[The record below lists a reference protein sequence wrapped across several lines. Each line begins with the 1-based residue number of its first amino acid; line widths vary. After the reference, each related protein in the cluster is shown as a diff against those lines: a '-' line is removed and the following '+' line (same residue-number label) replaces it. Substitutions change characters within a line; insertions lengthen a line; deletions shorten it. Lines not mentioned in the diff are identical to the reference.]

1 MADVNSKITISQE
14 KPWMKYFSEESRQA
28 EPPKM
33 KVYSYFKEINK
44 HRPHEVA
51 LYYYGKKITV
61 KQMLGMI
68 GECANA
74 LTAIGVKKG
83 DTVSIISASTPE
95 SICLFYALNKIGATM
110 NAIDPRLDKKSVA
123 RMILGSGSK
132 VLFVIDAAYPLFA
145 AIRAE
150 IKQEHI
156 IIQSAATSLPGPLKF
171 AYKLAT
177 HQHIAYGQEGII
189 SWDTFMKGS
198 KNAIATEAE
207 YVGDATVAITYTGG
221 TTGFP
226 KGVMLTNDSVN
237 SVAFSFLHAGIVYKP
252 GTRFLGIM
260 PIFSSYGLVCGIHMP
275 MIMQQELALIPRF
288 TPLKM
293 GEYIKKFKPQHM
305 IATPAFY
312 EILINSEEMKG
323 FDLSFMLTLGSGGD
337 SMNAGLEDKLNEFM
351 KTHNLRYPLAQGYGM
366 SEVSAAATFC
376 VNDRYKRGSVG
387 IPCLATTL
395 GVFDP
400 ETGEELGYNTPGEV
414 CITGAT
420 IMKGYYNNKEETDY
434 VLRKHADGQVWV
446 HSGDIGTID
455 EDGFV
460 YIQGRVKRMI
470 TRFDGHK
477 VFPITIE
484 GFISEHQDVH
494 SCSVI
499 GVNDRERMQ
508 GQYPMAVIELNPG
521 VDSSRRDEICRE
533 IYAKC
538 QAELEQRGKPVAVV
552 CVDEVPLTAMG
563 KNDYRKL
570 EKEYKYFDYLAW
582 QRENVQ

>member
-1 MADVNSKITISQE
+1 MSDFKTISQE
-14 KPWMKYFSEESRQA
+14 KPWMKYFSEESRNA
-28 EPPKM
+28 EFPRM
-33 KVYSYFKEINK
+33 KVYSYFKEVN
-44 HRPHEVA
+44 RTRLQDTA
-51 LYYYGKKITV
+51 LYYYGAKISVKK
-61 KQMLGMI
+61 MI
-68 GECANA
+68 LKIDHVADA
-74 LTAIGVKKG
+74 LDAIGVKKG
-83 DTVSIISASTPE
+83 DTVSMVSASTPE
-95 SICLFYALNKIGATM
+95 SIYTFYALNKIGATL

-123 RMILGSGSK
+123 RMIKNSGSK
-132 VLFVIDAAYPLFA
+132 VLICIDVAFPLIDAILSD
-145 AIRAE
+145 
-150 IKQEHI
+150 IKQDHI
-156 IIQSAATSLPGPLKF
+156 VVQSAGTSLPTLKRL
-171 AYKLAT
+171 ALKLAVRSNVP
-177 HQHIAYGQEGII
+177 YGKANIM
-189 SWDTFMKGS
+189 SWDDFMDNS
-198 KNAIATEAE
+198 KYGAAHEAE
-207 YVGDATVAITYTGG
+207 YEGDATVAICYTGG

-237 SVAFSFLHAGIVYKP
+237 AVGFSFLHAGIVYKP
-252 GTRFLGIM
+252 NTRFLGIM

-288 TPLKM
+288 SPIKM
-293 GEYIKKFKPQHM
+293 GEYIKKFRPQHM

-312 EILINSEEMKG
+312 EILIDSEEMKG

-387 IPCLATTL
+387 IPCITTTI
-395 GVFDP
+395 GIFDP
-400 ETGEELGYNTPGEV
+400 ETGEELGYNQPGEV
-414 CITGAT
+414 CISGPSV
-420 IMKGYYNNKEETDY
+420 MKGYYNNKEETEH
-434 VLRKHADGQVWV
+434 VLRKHADGKIWV
-446 HSGDIGTID
+446 HSGDIGTVD

-484 GFISEHQDVH
+484 SFIAEHEAVH

-499 GVNDRERMQ
+499 GVNDRERLQ
-508 GQYPMAVIELNPG
+508 GQYPMAVIELNSG
-521 VDSSRRDEICRE
+521 IDVSRRDEICRE

-538 QAELEQRGKPVAVV
+538 QEHLEQRGKPVAVV
-552 CVDEVPLTAMG
+552 CIDEIPLTGMG

-582 QRENVQ
+582 QKENVEQ

>member
-1 MADVNSKITISQE
+1 MSEIKKISQE
-14 KPWMKYFSEESRQA
+14 KPWMKYFTEEDRQA
-28 EPPKM
+28 IFPEM
-33 KVYSYFKEINK
+33 KVYSYFKEVNK
-44 HRPHEVA
+44 NRLHETA
-51 LYYYGKKITV
+51 LYYYGTRITV
-61 KQMLGMI
+61 GKMI
-68 GECANA
+68 EKIDQCANA
-74 LTAIGVKKG
+74 FDAIGVKKG
-83 DTVSIISASTPE
+83 DTVSMVSASTPE
-95 SICLFYALNKIGATM
+95 SIFAFYALNKIGATL

-123 RMILGSGSK
+123 RMIKNSGSK
-132 VLFVIDAAYPLFA
+132 VLIVIDMAYPLIA
-145 AIRAE
+145 AVRSE

-156 IIQSAATSLPGPLKF
+156 IIQSSATSLPPIK
-171 AYKLAT
+171 KLALKLFT
-177 HQHIAYGQEGII
+177 RSNIPYGKGGNI
-189 SWDTFMKGS
+189 SWDTFIEGA
-198 KNAIATEAE
+198 KNGAAEEAE

-237 SVAFSFLHAGIVYKP
+237 AVGFSFLHAGIIYEP
-252 GTRFLGIM
+252 NTRFLGIM

-288 TPLKM
+288 YPVKM
-293 GEYIKKFKPQHM
+293 GEYIKKYKPQHM

-312 EILINSEEMKG
+312 EILIDSDEMKN

-337 SMNAGLEDKLNEFM
+337 SMNAGLEDKLNTFM
-351 KTHNLRYPLAQGYGM
+351 QTHNLRYPLAQGYGM

-387 IPCLATTL
+387 IPCIATTI
-395 GVFDP
+395 GIFDP
-400 ETGEELGYNTPGEV
+400 ETGEELGFNEPGEV
-414 CITGAT
+414 CISGPTL
-420 IMKGYYNNKEETDY
+420 MKGYYNNKEETDY
-434 VLRKHADGQVWV
+434 VMRKHADGKIWM

-460 YIQGRVKRMI
+460 YIKGRVKRMI

-484 GFISEHQDVH
+484 SFIAEHEAVH

-499 GVNDRERMQ
+499 GVDDRERLQ
-508 GQYPMAVIELNPG
+508 GQYPMAVIELNSG
-521 VDSSRRDEICRE
+521 IDVSRRDEICRE
-533 IYAKC
+533 IYNRC
-538 QAELEQRGKPVAVV
+538 QKELEQRGKPVAVV
-552 CVDEVPLTAMG
+552 CIDEIPLTAMG

-582 QRENVQ
+582 AKDNNV

>member
-1 MADVNSKITISQE
+1 MIEKID
-14 KPWMKYFSEESRQA
+14 
-28 EPPKM
+28 
-33 KVYSYFKEINK
+33 
-44 HRPHEVA
+44 EVA
-51 LYYYGKKITV
+51 D
-61 KQMLGMI
+61 
-68 GECANA
+68 A
-74 LTAIGVKKG
+74 LSAIGVKKG
-83 DTVSIISASTPE
+83 DTVSLLSASTPE
-95 SICLFYALNKIGATM
+95 SIFTFYALNKIGATM

-123 RMILGSGSK
+123 RMIKSSGSK
-132 VLFVIDAAYPLFA
+132 VLFVIDMAFPLVAAV
-145 AIRAE
+145 RTE
-150 IKQEHI
+150 INQEHI
-156 IIQSAATSLPGPLKF
+156 IVQSAATSLPPLKKI
-171 AYKLAT
+171 ALKLFNKSNIPFGKA
-177 HQHIAYGQEGII
+177 GII
-189 SWDTFMKGS
+189 SWDTFIAGA
-198 KNAIATEAE
+198 KNGVAQEAE
-207 YVGDATVAITYTGG
+207 YVGDATVAVCYTGG

-237 SVAFSFLHAGIVYKP
+237 SVAFSFLHAGIIYEP
-252 GTRFLGIM
+252 NTRFLGIM

-288 TPLKM
+288 YPVKM
-293 GEYIKKFKPQHM
+293 GEYIKKYKPQHM

-312 EILINSEEMKG
+312 EILIDSEEMKG

-351 KTHNLRYPLAQGYGM
+351 KSHNLRYPLAQGYGM

-387 IPCLATTL
+387 IPCITTTI
-395 GVFDP
+395 GIFDP
-400 ETGEELGYNTPGEV
+400 ETGEELGYNQTGEV
-414 CITGAT
+414 CISGPSV
-420 IMKGYYNNKEETDY
+420 MKGYYNNKEETDH
-434 VLRKHADGQVWV
+434 VLRRHADGKIWV
-446 HSGDIGTID
+446 HSGDIGMVD

-484 GFISEHQDVH
+484 SFISEHPAVH

-499 GVNDRERMQ
+499 GVDDRERMQ
-508 GQYPMAVIELNPG
+508 GQYPMAVIELNSG
-521 VDSSRRDEICRE
+521 IDVSRRDEICRE

-538 QAELEQRGKPVAVV
+538 HEQLEQRGRPVAVV
-552 CVDEVPLTAMG
+552 CIDEIPLTGMG

-582 QRENVQ
+582 EKENIPAAK

>member
-1 MADVNSKITISQE
+1 
-14 KPWMKYFSEESRQA
+14 MKYFSEESRNA
-28 EPPKM
+28 EFPRM
-33 KVYSYFKEINK
+33 KVYSYFKEVNK
-44 HRPHEVA
+44 SRLQDTA
-51 LYYYGKKITV
+51 LYYYGAKISVKK
-61 KQMLGMI
+61 MI
-68 GECANA
+68 MKIDHVADA
-74 LTAIGVKKG
+74 LDAIGVKKG
-83 DTVSIISASTPE
+83 DTVSMVSASTPE
-95 SICLFYALNKIGATM
+95 SIFTFYALNKIGATL

-123 RMILGSGSK
+123 RMIKNSGSK
-132 VLFVIDAAYPLFA
+132 VLICIDVSFPLIDAILTD
-145 AIRAE
+145 

-156 IIQSAATSLPGPLKF
+156 VVQSAGTSLPPLKRF
-171 AYKLAT
+171 ALKLAVRSNVP
-177 HQHIAYGQEGII
+177 YGKANIM
-189 SWDTFMKGS
+189 SWDDFMDNS
-198 KNAIATEAE
+198 KNGAAHEAE
-207 YVGDATVAITYTGG
+207 YEGDATVAICYTGG

-237 SVAFSFLHAGIVYKP
+237 AVGFSFLHAGIVYKP
-252 GTRFLGIM
+252 NTRFLGIM

-288 TPLKM
+288 SPIKM
-293 GEYIKKFKPQHM
+293 GEYIKKFRPQHM

-312 EILINSEEMKG
+312 EILIDSEEMKG

-387 IPCLATTL
+387 IPCITTTI
-395 GVFDP
+395 GIFDP
-400 ETGEELGYNTPGEV
+400 ETGEELGYNQPGEV
-414 CITGAT
+414 CISGPSV
-420 IMKGYYNNKEETDY
+420 MKGYYNNKEETDH
-434 VLRKHADGQVWV
+434 VLRKHADGKIWV

-460 YIQGRVKRMI
+460 FIQGRVKRMI

-484 GFISEHQDVH
+484 SFIAENEAVH

-499 GVNDRERMQ
+499 GVNDRERLQ
-508 GQYPMAVIELNPG
+508 GQYPMAVIELNSG
-521 VDSSRRDEICRE
+521 IDVSRRDEICRE

-538 QAELEQRGKPVAVV
+538 QEHLEQRGKPVAVV
-552 CVDEVPLTAMG
+552 CIDEIPLTGMG

-582 QRENVQ
+582 QKENT

>member
-1 MADVNSKITISQE
+1 MSEKLTVSQE
-14 KPWMKYFSEESRQA
+14 KPWLKHFSEESRNA
-28 EPPKM
+28 EIPRM

-44 HRPHEVA
+44 HRPHETA

-68 GECANA
+68 GECSNA

-83 DTVSIISASTPE
+83 DTVSIVSASTPE

-123 RMILGSGSK
+123 RMIKGSGSK
-132 VLFVIDAAYPLFA
+132 VLFVIDVAYALVD

-150 IKQEHI
+150 INQEHI
-156 IIQSAATSLPGPLKF
+156 IVQSASTSLPGPLKI
-171 AYKLAT
+171 AYKIKV
-177 HQHIAYGQEGII
+177 HQNIPFGKNGIMC
-189 SWDTFMKGS
+189 WETFMKGA

-237 SVAFSFLHAGIVYKP
+237 SVAFSFLHAGIVYEP
-252 GTRFLGIM
+252 GQRFLGIM

-288 TPLKM
+288 YPLKM
-293 GEYIKKFKPQHM
+293 GEYIKKYKPQHM

-312 EILINSEEMKG
+312 EILIDSEEMRG
-323 FDLSFMLTLGSGGD
+323 FDLSHMLTLGSGGD
-337 SMNAGLEDKLNEFM
+337 SMNAGLEEKLNEFM

-387 IPCLATTL
+387 VPCLATTI
-395 GVFDP
+395 GIFDP
-400 ETGEELGYNTPGEV
+400 DTGEELGYNTPGEV
-414 CITGAT
+414 CISGPT
-420 IMKGYYNNKEETDY
+420 IMKGYFNNKDETDY
-434 VLRKHADGQVWV
+434 VMRRHADGEVWI

-460 YIQGRVKRMI
+460 FIKGRVKRMI

-484 GFISEHQDVH
+484 SFISEHEAVH

-499 GVNDRERMQ
+499 GVDDRERTQ
-508 GQYPMAVIELNPG
+508 GQYPMAVIELNSG
-521 VDSSRRDEICRE
+521 VDQSRADEICRE

-538 QAELEQRGKPVAVV
+538 QEQLEQRGKPVAVV

-570 EKEYKYFDYLAW
+570 EKEYKFFDYLAW
-582 QRENVQ
+582 QKENGF

>member
-1 MADVNSKITISQE
+1 MSNFKTISQE
-14 KPWMKYFSEESRQA
+14 KPWMKYFSEESRNA
-28 EPPKM
+28 EFPRM
-33 KVYSYFKEINK
+33 KVYSYFKEVNK
-44 HRPHEVA
+44 SRLQDTA
-51 LYYYGKKITV
+51 LYYYGAKISVKK
-61 KQMLGMI
+61 MI
-68 GECANA
+68 LKIDHVADA
-74 LTAIGVKKG
+74 LDAIGVKKG
-83 DTVSIISASTPE
+83 DTVSMVSASTPE
-95 SICLFYALNKIGATM
+95 SIYTFYALNKIGATL

-123 RMILGSGSK
+123 RMIKNSGSK
-132 VLFVIDAAYPLFA
+132 VLICIDVSFPLIDAILSD
-145 AIRAE
+145 

-156 IIQSAATSLPGPLKF
+156 VVQSAGTSLPPLKRF
-171 AYKLAT
+171 ALKLAV
-177 HQHIAYGQEGII
+177 HSNVPYGKANIM
-189 SWDTFMKGS
+189 SWDDFMDNS
-198 KNAIATEAE
+198 KNGAAHEAE
-207 YVGDATVAITYTGG
+207 YEGDATVAICYTGG

-237 SVAFSFLHAGIVYKP
+237 AVGFSFLHAGIVYKP
-252 GTRFLGIM
+252 NTRFLGIM

-288 TPLKM
+288 SPIKM
-293 GEYIKKFKPQHM
+293 GEYIKKFRPQHM

-312 EILINSEEMKG
+312 EILIDSEEMKG

-387 IPCLATTL
+387 IPCITTTI
-395 GVFDP
+395 GIFDP
-400 ETGEELGYNTPGEV
+400 ETGEELGYNQPGEV
-414 CITGAT
+414 CISGPSV
-420 IMKGYYNNKEETDY
+420 MKGYYNNKEETEH
-434 VLRKHADGQVWV
+434 VLRKHADGKIWV
-446 HSGDIGTID
+446 HSGDIGTVD

-484 GFISEHQDVH
+484 SFIAEHDAVH

-499 GVNDRERMQ
+499 GVNDRERLQ
-508 GQYPMAVIELNPG
+508 GQYPMAVIELNSG
-521 VDSSRRDEICRE
+521 IDVSRRDEICRE
-533 IYAKC
+533 IYVKC
-538 QAELEQRGKPVAVV
+538 QEHLEQRGKPVAVV
-552 CVDEVPLTAMG
+552 CIDEIPLTGMG

-582 QRENVQ
+582 QKENT

>member
-1 MADVNSKITISQE
+1 MSEIKKISQE
-14 KPWMKYFSEESRQA
+14 KPWMKYFSEESRNA
-28 EPPKM
+28 EFPRM
-33 KVYSYFKEINK
+33 KVYSYFKEVN
-44 HRPHEVA
+44 RNRLQETA
-51 LYYYGKKITV
+51 LYYYGAKITV
-61 KQMLGMI
+61 KKMI
-68 GECANA
+68 MKIDHVADA
-74 LTAIGVKKG
+74 LDAIGVKKG
-83 DTVSIISASTPE
+83 DTVSMVSASTPE
-95 SICLFYALNKIGATM
+95 SIFTFYALNKIGATL

-123 RMILGSGSK
+123 RMIKNSGSK
-132 VLFVIDAAYPLFA
+132 VLICIDVAFPLIDAILTD
-145 AIRAE
+145 

-156 IIQSAATSLPGPLKF
+156 VVQSAGTSLPPLKKF
-171 AYKLAT
+171 ALKLAVNSNVP
-177 HQHIAYGQEGII
+177 YGKANIM
-189 SWDTFMKGS
+189 SWDDFMDNS
-198 KNAIATEAE
+198 KFGAAHEAE
-207 YVGDATVAITYTGG
+207 YDGDATVAICYTGG

-237 SVAFSFLHAGIVYKP
+237 AVGFSFLHAGIIYKP
-252 GTRFLGIM
+252 NTRFLGIM

-288 TPLKM
+288 SPVKM

-312 EILINSEEMKG
+312 EILIDSEEMKG

-351 KTHNLRYPLAQGYGM
+351 RTHNLRYPLAQGYGM

-387 IPCLATTL
+387 IPCITTTI
-395 GVFDP
+395 GIFDP
-400 ETGEELGYNTPGEV
+400 ETGEELGYNEPGEV
-414 CITGAT
+414 CISGPSV
-420 IMKGYYNNKEETDY
+420 MKGYYNNKEETDH
-434 VLRKHADGQVWV
+434 VLRKHADGKIWV
-446 HSGDIGTID
+446 HSGDIGTVD

-484 GFISEHQDVH
+484 SFIAEHEAVH

-499 GVNDRERMQ
+499 GVNDRERLQ
-508 GQYPMAVIELNPG
+508 GQYPMAVIELNSG
-521 VDSSRRDEICRE
+521 IDVSRRDEICRE

-538 QAELEQRGKPVAVV
+538 QEHLEQRGKPVAVV
-552 CVDEVPLTAMG
+552 CIDEIPLTGMG

-582 QRENVQ
+582 QKENA

>member
-1 MADVNSKITISQE
+1 MTEIKTISQE
-14 KPWMKYFSEESRQA
+14 KPWMKYFSEESKKA
-28 EPPKM
+28 EFPRM
-33 KVYSYFKEINK
+33 KVYSYFKQVNK
-44 HRPHEVA
+44 SRLNETA
-51 LYYYGKKITV
+51 LYYYGTRITV
-61 KQMLGMI
+61 RKMI
-68 GECANA
+68 EKIDQVADAFSA
-74 LTAIGVKKG
+74 LGVKKG
-83 DTVSIISASTPE
+83 DTVSLVSASTPE
-95 SICLFYALNKIGATM
+95 SIFSFYALNKIGATL

-123 RMILGSGSK
+123 RMIKNSGSK
-132 VLFVIDAAYPLFA
+132 VLMVIDIAYPLVA
-145 AIRAE
+145 AISDE

-156 IIQSAATSLPGPLKF
+156 IVQSASTSLPPLKKIALKIF
-171 AYKLAT
+171 AKTNIPIDKAN
-177 HQHIAYGQEGII
+177 II
-189 SWDTFMKGS
+189 SWDKFVEGAKNS
-198 KNAIATEAE
+198 KAQEADYE
-207 YVGDATVAITYTGG
+207 GDATVAICYTGG

-226 KGVMLTNDSVN
+226 KGVMLTNDSIN
-237 SVAFSFLHAGIVYKP
+237 SVGFSFLHAGIIYKP
-252 GTRFLGIM
+252 NTRFLGIM

-288 TPLKM
+288 YPIKM
-293 GEYIKKFKPQHM
+293 GEYIKKYKPQHM

-312 EILINSEEMKG
+312 EILINSDEMKG

-351 KTHNLRYPLAQGYGM
+351 KSHNLRYPLAQGYGM

-387 IPCLATTL
+387 IPCISTTI

-414 CITGAT
+414 CISGPSV
-420 IMKGYYNNKEETDY
+420 MKGYYNNKEETEH
-434 VLRKHADGQVWV
+434 VLRKHADGKIWV

-484 GFISEHQDVH
+484 SYIAEHELVH

-508 GQYPMAVIELNPG
+508 GQYPMAVVELNPG
-521 VDSSRRDEICRE
+521 VDVSRRDEICRE
-533 IYAKC
+533 IYANC
-538 QAELEQRGKPVAVV
+538 QRDLEQRGKPVAVV
-552 CVDEVPLTAMG
+552 CIDEIPLTGMG
-563 KNDYRKL
+563 KNDYRRL

-582 QRENVQ
+582 EKENTL